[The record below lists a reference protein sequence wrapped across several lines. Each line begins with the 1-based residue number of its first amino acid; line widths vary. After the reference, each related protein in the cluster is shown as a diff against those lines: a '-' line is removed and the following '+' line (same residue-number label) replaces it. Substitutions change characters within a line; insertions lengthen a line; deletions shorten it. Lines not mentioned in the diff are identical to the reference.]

1 MGAPVGLSD
10 AAVTWLS
17 NDLTDGRYTVLEFP
31 RGPRLGTVRCAGTRQ
46 WIARCERCDWL
57 SQDRRT
63 RPLAAA
69 VLGHH
74 YRRMH
79 LR

>member
-1 MGAPVGLSD
+1 M
-10 AAVTWLS
+10 TWLS

-31 RGPRLGTVRCAGTRQ
+31 RGPRLGTVRNAGTRQ
-46 WIARCERCDWL
+46 WLAHCETCDYIAEG
-57 SQDRRT
+57 RT
-63 RPLAAA
+63 RPLVAAI
-69 VLGHH
+69 LGNH